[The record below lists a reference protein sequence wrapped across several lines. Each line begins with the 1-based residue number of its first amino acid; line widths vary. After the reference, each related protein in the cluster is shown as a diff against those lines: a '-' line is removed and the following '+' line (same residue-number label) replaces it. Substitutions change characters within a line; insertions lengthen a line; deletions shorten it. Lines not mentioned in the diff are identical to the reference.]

1 MGRGRRRKKR
11 LDICPYGNVLLEH
24 GTSGDNFGCVQCGGG
39 AAAAGDSELSGAAG
53 ATGGGDCR
61 LPGDGAA
68 VGLEASAR
76 FWRHQLSRIKERAE
90 GKYNPSNDSGPNFI
104 PRRKNDLDSNKN

>member
-68 VGLEASAR
+68 VGLEASAGVAGGGAR
-76 FWRHQLSRIKERAE
+76 QRAAGRAADALSNER
-90 GKYNPSNDSGPNFI
+90 GGDPSASRVDRNI
-104 PRRKNDLDSNKN
+104 